1 MELWSIT
8 ALGKVDT
15 EFVVSAFFF
24 LITGQ
29 ARAQPAR
36 LDPNNGIRPRIERVL
51 TVEYLYTNRILF
63 QVFAPA
69 ADCLFNDETKKSF
82 QPVDMSKRGAR
93 QNAGEVFADLICLQ
107 RFRGHMA
114 PDCNRLWRNLP

>member
-24 LITGQ
+24 VITGQ

-36 LDPNNGIRPRIERVL
+36 LDPNNESSRSNTSTPIEYSFRFSLRPP
-51 TVEYLYTNRILF
+51 TVSSTTKRRNRF
-63 QVFAPA
+63 SRS
-69 ADCLFNDETKKSF
+69 T
-82 QPVDMSKRGAR
+82 
-93 QNAGEVFADLICLQ
+93 
-107 RFRGHMA
+107 
-114 PDCNRLWRNLP
+114 